1 MKGHTMGPSE
11 RLPVGEAG
19 LEQLLAVAR
28 LELSPERRAVVGRA
42 VDMIL
47 GMIDTLDDIEI
58 GETPPAT
65 AFDPRWE

>member
-1 MKGHTMGPSE
+1 MEPLE

-19 LEQLLAVAR
+19 LEHLLAVAR
-28 LELSPERRAVVGRA
+28 LELTPERRAVVGPA

-47 GMIDTLDDIEI
+47 GLMDTLDDIEI

>member
-1 MKGHTMGPSE
+1 MTDAARQPLTE
-11 RLPVGEAG
+11 EG

-28 LELSPERRAVVGRA
+28 LPLTPERKAVARPA
-42 VDMIL
+42 LELIYSLVDSL
-47 GMIDTLDDIEI
+47 DGIDL